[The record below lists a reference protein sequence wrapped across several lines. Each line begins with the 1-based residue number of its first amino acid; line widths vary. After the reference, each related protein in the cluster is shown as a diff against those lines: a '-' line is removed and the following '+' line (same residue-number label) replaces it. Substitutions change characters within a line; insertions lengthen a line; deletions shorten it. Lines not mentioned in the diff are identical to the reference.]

1 MEEKNHQ
8 YQVFVVNSAKYLTL
22 LTKKFER
29 RKKWQ
34 PADPN
39 EIRSFIPGTIID
51 VFVQPGQSVKEG
63 EALLLLNA
71 MKMHTKIEM
80 PVDGVIKEVHVK
92 KGDRVPKDAIMVVIE
107 EEEEE

>member
-8 YQVFVVNSAKYLTL
+8 YQVFVVNSAKYQTL

-107 EEEEE
+107 EEE